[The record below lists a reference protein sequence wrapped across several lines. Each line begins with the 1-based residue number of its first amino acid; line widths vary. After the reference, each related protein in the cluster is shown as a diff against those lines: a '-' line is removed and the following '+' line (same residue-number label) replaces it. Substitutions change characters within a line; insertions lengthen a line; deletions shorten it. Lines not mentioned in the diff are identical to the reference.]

1 MKDENNNLEKLK
13 SGSYRYRKQINGKT
27 LRITFDHKPTENE
40 ILLALGKYLDDAPVP
55 KETLIFSNA
64 AKQYLEM
71 RRNVLSPRTVKEYSE
86 LPDRLSEKFVTL
98 NVYDITLVDVQ
109 AEINRLAEKKSPKT
123 VKNYSSFITSVIKTF
138 NHNFVGK
145 VTLPQPVKNEP
156 YIPTDE
162 EIVRFLNYI
171 KEERP
176 KYYVLMVLGTYGLRR
191 SEIMAITSEDLD
203 GNILHITK
211 AKVLDDDN
219 NWVIKTTKTTDSHR
233 AIEIPQE
240 IADIIREEK
249 YAFNYNPG
257 DISKVITTACKRLG
271 IKRFSLHKLRHY
283 FATKLVAS
291 DVDVMTIAAL
301 GGWSSPAMIYNR
313 YGHAIEEKK
322 RSALTHI
329 DSVIKGNL

>member
-1 MKDENNNLEKLK
+1 MKIEKRE
-13 SGSYRYRKQINGKT
+13 SGSYRIRKQINGKVI
-27 LRITFDHKPTENE
+27 RITFDHRPTENE

-55 KETLIFSNA
+55 KEMLIFSNA

-86 LPDRLSEKFVTL
+86 LPDRLSEKFVSL
-98 NVYDITLVDVQ
+98 NVYDITLADVQ
-109 AEINRLAEKKSPKT
+109 AEVNRLSEKKAPKT
-123 VKNYSSFITSVIKTF
+123 VKNYSSYITSVIKTF
-138 NHNFVGK
+138 NRSFSGK
-145 VTLPQPVKNEP
+145 ITLPQPVKSEP

-162 EIVRFLNYI
+162 EIVRFLNYV

-191 SEIMAITSEDLD
+191 SEIMAITADDLD
-203 GNILHITK
+203 GNVLHITK
-211 AKVLDDDN
+211 AKVLDENN
-219 NWVIKTTKTTDSHR
+219 NWVIKTTKTPNSHR
-233 AIEIPQE
+233 AIEIPQD
-240 IADIIREEK
+240 IADIIRANQ

-257 DISKVITTACKRLG
+257 DISKIITTACKRLG

-291 DVDVMTIAAL
+291 DVDVMTIASL

-329 DSVIKGNL
+329 DGIIKGDL

>member
-1 MKDENNNLEKLK
+1 MKIEKRE
-13 SGSYRYRKQINGKT
+13 SGSYRIRKQINGKVI
-27 LRITFDHKPTENE
+27 RITFDHRPTENE
-40 ILLALGKYLDDAPVP
+40 ILLALGEHLDDAPVP
-55 KETLIFSNA
+55 KEMLIFSNA

-86 LPDRLSEKFVTL
+86 LPDRLSEKFVSL
-98 NVYDITLVDVQ
+98 NVYDITLADVQ
-109 AEINRLAEKKSPKT
+109 AEVNRLSEKKAPKT
-123 VKNYSSFITSVIKTF
+123 VKNYCSYICSVIKTF
-138 NHNFVGK
+138 RNDFGGK
-145 VTLPQPVKNEP
+145 ITMPQPIKKEP

-162 EIVRFLNYI
+162 EIVRFLNYV

-191 SEIMAITSEDLD
+191 SEIMAITADDLD

-211 AKVLDDDN
+211 AKVLDENN
-219 NWVIKTTKTTDSHR
+219 NWVIKTTKTPNSHR
-233 AIEIPQE
+233 AIEIPQD
-240 IADIIREEK
+240 IADIIRANQ

-257 DISKVITTACKRLG
+257 DISKVITTACKRLD

-291 DVDVMTIAAL
+291 DVDVMTIASL

-329 DSVIKGNL
+329 DSVIKGDL